1 MEFLTGIQLVF
12 LVSYVIYILTLGG
25 DVQQIW
31 TDIGESEADRDR
43 MLLELERECM
53 EVYRRKVEE
62 AANAKS
68 RLHQSVAAKEAELA
82 TLMAALGEHNINS
95 PVMNTSLHVE
105 TFIVNDLSS
114 KLLFS
119 PLVYIFPFI

>member
-1 MEFLTGIQLVF
+1 MSLV
-12 LVSYVIYILTLGG
+12 GG

-31 TDIGESEADRDR
+31 TDIGESEVDKDR

-95 PVMNTSLHVE
+95 PVRNTSLHVE
-105 TFIVNDLSS
+105 TFIIVNDLSFP
-114 KLLFS
+114 LL
-119 PLVYIFPFI
+119 PLVYIFPFIWLLVLRPLFGEMALL